1 MKVTVW
7 NEYRHEKSEE
17 HIRKVY
23 PEGIHT
29 QIASFLKENGF
40 DVTTATLDEP
50 EHGLTAEVLE
60 NTDVLIWWGHMAHGE
75 VKDEIVERVCKR
87 VNRKGMG
94 LVVLHSGHHSK
105 VFKKLMG
112 TSCSLMWREIG
123 EHGRVWCVDPTH
135 PIAQGVPQ
143 SFVLEKEECYCERF
157 QIPTP
162 DELVYVTWWEGGEI
176 FRGGVTY
183 KRGYGKIFYFHPG
196 HETVPSY
203 YNENV
208 IKVIGNGIRWAK
220 PIAEIPDEPVDPV
233 DPEIPDEPV
242 DPVDPITPDEP
253 DEPVVPDEPFVPQQP
268 DEPVSPGTSDIS
280 YVYGVM
286 AMIAALAAIGVFTS
300 KKVVK

>member
-1 MKVTVW
+1 MEKIRVTIW
-7 NEYRHEKSEE
+7 NEFYHEKKDGEA
-17 HIRKVY
+17 KKLY
-23 PEGIHT
+23 PEGIHE
-29 QIASFLKENGF
+29 FLKNALAADDLEI
-40 DVTTATLDEP
+40 TTAWLDKDE
-50 EHGLTAEVLE
+50 EHGLSKEVLK
-60 NTDVLIWWGHMAHGE
+60 NTDVLVWWGHMKHDS

-112 TSCSLMWREIG
+112 TSCSLRWREIG
-123 EHGRVWCVDPTH
+123 EHGRVWWVDPTH

-220 PIAEIPDEPVDPV
+220 PIAEIPDEPGDWKN
-233 DPEIPDEPV
+233 PEEDIPRRD
-242 DPVDPITPDEP
+242 
-253 DEPVVPDEPFVPQQP
+253 
-268 DEPVSPGTSDIS
+268 
-280 YVYGVM
+280 
-286 AMIAALAAIGVFTS
+286 
-300 KKVVK
+300 